1 MIEYFYFDKSQ
12 ILVGICKQ
20 SRYKM
25 GNQDGYIE
33 AHIFHTE
40 PSINISQERL
50 HTMFEPVDNIKVV
63 NDESLPHVMQNR

>member
-1 MIEYFYFDKSQ
+1 
-12 ILVGICKQ
+12 
-20 SRYKM
+20 M